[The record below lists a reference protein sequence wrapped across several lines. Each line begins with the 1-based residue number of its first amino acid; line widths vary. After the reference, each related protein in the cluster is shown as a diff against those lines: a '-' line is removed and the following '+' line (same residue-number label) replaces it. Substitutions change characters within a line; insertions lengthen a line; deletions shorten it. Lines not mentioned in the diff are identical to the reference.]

1 MAKYQKKE
9 KTEQEASK
17 GKNILNSPEERK
29 KFKSALATVTQYFQQ
44 VDDIKEGCSETIA
57 DLSAE
62 YGLDKKTIR
71 KLATTMYK
79 HNYGTLQEENR
90 HFEILYETVIEGKL
104 RAEFDPLQAAVDGQD
119 GSDDDLSGD
128 NE

>member
-1 MAKYQKKE
+1 MAFQPKE
-9 KTEQEASK
+9 KAQATK
-17 GKNILNSPEERK
+17 GKFALNNPEERK
-29 KFKSALATVTQYFQQ
+29 RLKSALATVTHYFQQ
-44 VDDIKEGCSETIA
+44 SDDAKEGASETIA

-79 HNYGTLQEENR
+79 HNYGSLQEENR

-104 RAEFDPLQAAVDGQD
+104 RDDPVDEMLD
-119 GSDDDLSGD
+119 DLEPDDDASQAD
-128 NE
+128 IDEAA